1 MPDSSVDVLI
11 VGAGAAGAACAEA
24 LRERGFGGSV
34 VLAGRD
40 VDPPYERPYCSKDYL
55 RGAVE
60 RAETYLPLPDGL
72 DLRIRT
78 SVMKLDTAARTAKLS
93 SGEELTFGQAVLA
106 TGANVRRLRVD
117 GGQLEGIHYLRT
129 LGNSDAIR
137 AEAAKGADVVLIG
150 GSYIA
155 CEVAASLTELGCRCT
170 LVMQE
175 ELPLSL
181 GFGRTAGE
189 FFAGVLREHGVEVV
203 GGDGLERFEGDGER
217 VRRVVTESGREVPA
231 DVVVMGCGAVPD
243 VMLARARGAG
253 AGGDG
258 RHRVLVVAR
267 DVSRG
272 RVGGGRRVRVRLGR
286 APPPAADRAL
296 GGRARPG
303 RGRRGGD
310 RRRPAAVRRGAVLL
324 VRPRRLVHARVRRPG
339 AEWDH
344 EVVRGSVDDGEF
356 TIFYLSADQVV
367 GSADRRP
374 LGRPR
379 PRARADDLRSRRSTR
394 TPTSRGR
401 RGARTGACRRPARAA
416 PAAGRA
422 GASPVGA
429 ALDRAAGD
437 QLAERGRDRRPAGA
451 DHPGQSAVWQLEVD
465 EDAVRHDDD
474 PSARR
479 GTTATPAGG
488 RRRASGAR
496 SPA

>member
-1 MPDSSVDVLI
+1 MPDSGVDVLI

-203 GGDGLERFEGDGER
+203 GGDALERFEGDGER

-243 VMLARARGAG
+243 VMLARAAG
-253 AGGDG
+253 LELGETGGIACSSSLETSAEGVWAAGDACEYDSVV
-258 RHRVLVVAR
+258 HRRRLRIEHWEVAR
-267 DVSRG
+267 AQG
-272 RVGGGRRVRVRLGR
+272 AAVG
-286 APPPAADRAL
+286 AAIA
-296 GGRARPG
+296 
-303 RGRRGGD
+303 GD
-310 RRRPAAVRRGAVLL
+310 RRPFDEVPYFWSDLADWCTLEYVGPA
-324 VRPRRLVHARVRRPG
+324 
-339 AEWDH
+339 AEWDR

-356 TIFYLSADQVV
+356 TIFYLSSDQVV
-367 GSADRRP
+367 AA
-374 LGRPR
+374 LTVGRS
-379 PRARADDLRSRRSTR
+379 DD
-394 TPTSRGR
+394 
-401 RGARTGACRRPARAA
+401 
-416 PAAGRA
+416 
-422 GASPVGA
+422 
-429 ALDRAAGD
+429 LDRARE
-437 QLAERGRDRRPAGA
+437 LMTSGRAVDPDA
-451 DHPGQSAVWQLEVD
+451 DL
-465 EDAVRHDDD
+465 
-474 PSARR
+474 
-479 GTTATPAGG
+479 
-488 RRRASGAR
+488 
-496 SPA
+496 